1 MNLLKTIFIFLT
13 IIYLLNV
20 YLKSQQTSMILSND
34 NNHKDNTTTVDIPKP
49 TNISIQLSKDAPI
62 KPFNDQ
68 QVKDDKPMM
77 YVRDLITGDSSYDQ
91 SHDNKDFINEDIVSP
106 NPVGSTEYRFVG
118 EDEDVW
124 SDIQVSQHPKYYKS
138 NFNNELTNV
147 SGFFKNHQFN
157 DKTSAYSENHLPDRC
172 RYNENNET
180 ICEFNDKLEN
190 IPPRLINSDN
200 QLINNIGNEN
210 IFKNKVSSEIINIDG
225 NNFQSWDYDDERII
239 NGGDFME
246 NVSGNENNF
255 NSINLDLDS
264 INTNV
269 NYSI

>member
-1 MNLLKTIFIFLT
+1 MNLLKTIFIFLI

-34 NNHKDNTTTVDIPKP
+34 NNHKDNTTVDIPKP
-49 TNISIQLSKDAPI
+49 TNVSIQLSKDAPI

-68 QVKDDKPMM
+68 QVKNDNPMM
-77 YVRDLITGDSSYDQ
+77 YVRDLIKGDPSYDQ

-124 SDIQVSQHPKYYKS
+124 SDIQVSQHPKHYKS

-225 NNFQSWDYDDERII
+225 NNFQSWDYNDERII

-246 NVSGNENNF
+246 NVSGNETNF
-255 NSINLDLDS
+255 NSMNLDLDS